1 MTIEQYNK
9 ATKILEEKSELEEAL
24 QRIRGPHTLDFSN
37 IEDYLKICE
46 RLFILGGEFAAL

>member
-9 ATKILEEKSELEEAL
+9 ATNILKEKSELEEEL
-24 QRIRGPHTLDFSN
+24 QRIRGPYAIEISRV
-37 IEDYLKICE
+37 EDYIKICE